1 MVRRRIQAFCA
12 LATLS
17 VAAMIGAPAA
27 HADQGTALA
36 EPVHAIWRQHQL
48 LFVYNSFRVQYSCSG
63 LRTKI
68 GSILKAMGAHRD
80 VAVDVNCDD
89 NDLVSLAQ
97 MMVTFKLPVIASEA
111 NVRAATT
118 YTTEQELVARLRRVQ
133 LPSATDLPR
142 FTAQLRTVTVTRD
155 RRLSLD
161 SGDCDLLEGVRD
173 QLLPKLG
180 ISVTEKGFR
189 CYSDGSRVRP
199 KFEVATLVPIEP
211 AEPVAVA
218 TEARAIIE

>member
-1 MVRRRIQAFCA
+1 MVRRRIQALRA

-48 LFVYNSFRVQYSCSG
+48 LFAYNSFRVHYSCSG
-63 LRTKI
+63 LRSKV
-68 GSILKAMGAHRD
+68 GSILKAIGAHRD
-80 VAVDVNCDD
+80 VAVDVNCED
-89 NDLVSLAQ
+89 NTLVTSAH
-97 MMVTFKLPVIASEA
+97 MMVTFKLPVIASDA

-118 YTTEQELVARLRRVQ
+118 YTTEQELVARLHKVQ

-142 FTAQLRTVTVTRD
+142 FNAQLRTVAVTRD
-155 RRLSLD
+155 RRLRLD

-189 CYSDGSRVRP
+189 CYGDGSRTRP
-199 KFEVATLVPIEP
+199 KLEVIALVPIEP
-211 AEPVAVA
+211 AEPVALA
-218 TEARAIIE
+218 TEARAVIE